1 MASLI
6 GLAYT
11 NPAITVVAINNELFR
26 VHLYE
31 KGKLTDLNLFLQNK
45 DSRKP
50 IILVTSVED
59 LKQIQEEKNIHSF
72 ILFDELDILQKI
84 VNIKILDVNDKQKQ
98 TNITPK
104 FLNETLQTINNFSFS
119 ISEEALN
126 YRQKMISK
134 ITFKDMMIEIIE
146 MLIKIKK
153 QEKFIEEFLIKTCKY
168 VVNLISKKIWITDIR
183 NKLVTL
189 ELPVESIVELE
200 KWLTSNT
207 DAQNLNKAYRMIAED
222 QKVLENVT
230 KEIPDLIKEDIEYIV
245 NTIGAEKGQKYIK
258 TRKKR
263 KKQ

>member
-1 MASLI
+1 MTSLI

-11 NPAITVVAINNELFR
+11 NPAITVVAIDNELFR

-31 KGKLTDLNLFLQNK
+31 KGKLTDLNLFLQST
-45 DSRKP
+45 DARKP
-50 IILVTSVED
+50 VILITSVED
-59 LKQIQEEKNIHSF
+59 LKQIQEVKNIHSF
-72 ILFDELDILQKI
+72 ILFDELEILQKI

-98 TNITPK
+98 INITPK
-104 FLNETLQTINNFSFS
+104 FLNEILQTTDNFSFS

-126 YRQKMISK
+126 YRQKMTTR

-153 QEKFIEEFLIKTCKY
+153 QKEFIEEFLVKTCKY
-168 VVNLISKKIWITDIR
+168 VVNLISKKIWITDVR

-189 ELPVESIVELE
+189 ELPIESIVELE
-200 KWLTSNT
+200 KWLTSNI
-207 DAQNLNKAYRMIAED
+207 DAQNLSRAYRMIAED
-222 QKVLENVT
+222 QKVLEDVI

-245 NTIGAEKGQKYIK
+245 NTIGAEKGQKYVK